1 MARCGGHTAGG
12 NAQKGKGLSMANR
25 VFQGVI
31 YQMKDAIDRMVGVVD
46 EAGTIISCTDLNR
59 IGEVR
64 DGVAS
69 ERLAAGDSFVRD
81 GFTYHLFTAN
91 KRNDYAVLVEGTDE
105 AAGRYAALLAIS
117 LQNIKQYHDEKFDKA
132 NFIKNVVL
140 PCTMAVLPFTCT
152 SPNRHASHSM
162 PLAASTSATNPP
174 YNGNKVRPVALNSC
188 FSNFPNI

>member
-1 MARCGGHTAGG
+1 M
-12 NAQKGKGLSMANR
+12 
-25 VFQGVI
+25 
-31 YQMKDAIDRMVGVVD
+31 D
-46 EAGTIISCTDLNR
+46 ETGTIISCTDLNR

-91 KRNDYAVLVEGTDE
+91 KRNDYAVLVRGTDE

-132 NFIKNVVL
+132 NFIKKTWCWTISCPAIFMPKRASCTLPRMSPRVVL
-140 PCTMAVLPFTCT
+140 LIRVT
-152 SPNRHASHSM
+152 RHGYFG
-162 PLAASTSATNPP
+162 LRC
-174 YNGNKVRPVALNSC
+174 GVRPV
-188 FSNFPNI
+188 PR